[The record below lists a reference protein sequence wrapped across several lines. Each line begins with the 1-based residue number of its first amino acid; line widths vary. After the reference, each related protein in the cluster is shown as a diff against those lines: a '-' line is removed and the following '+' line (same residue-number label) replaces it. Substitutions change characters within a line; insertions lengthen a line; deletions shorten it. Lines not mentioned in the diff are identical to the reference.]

1 MSYPIY
7 WTNEKVE
14 KLKEMYESGLSMREV
29 GQNINKSTSAI
40 ISAMK
45 RHHISRRHASVTR
58 SSQFSKSPLSFQVK
72 PKLSEKDKQLKT
84 AGLMLY
90 LGEGAKSPNGQVNF
104 TNSDPES
111 IVLFLRFFR
120 KIYNPQESRLRCRLY
135 CFSNLNI
142 NKEIEYWSKLTQI
155 PLLQFS
161 KPYIAKPKTQ
171 KHVKITHG
179 VCHIVYS
186 DKRLLDQILNDIK
199 TLAQYL
205 VS

>member
-29 GQNINKSTSAI
+29 GQNLNKSTRAI
-40 ISAMK
+40 VSAMK
-45 RHHISRRHASVTR
+45 RHHIKRRQSSVTR
-58 SSQFSKSPLSFQVK
+58 KYQFSKSPLSYQVK
-72 PKLSEKDKQLKT
+72 PKFSTKDMLLKT

-104 TNSDPES
+104 TNSDPDT
-111 IVLFLRFFR
+111 IVLFLRFLR

-135 CFSNLNI
+135 CFSNLNVS
-142 NKEIEYWSKLTQI
+142 KEIEYWSKLTQI
-155 PLLQFS
+155 PISQFN
-161 KPYIAKPKTQ
+161 KPYISKPKKQ

-186 DKRLLDQILNDIK
+186 DKRLLTQILNDIK